1 MRQRA
6 TLPGLPV
13 ELIERIAQLTS
24 QEDRKCL
31 RMVSRDCGAKVLNVY
46 KDSVFH
52 EVRVMLCSESSI
64 RNAINII
71 AHQLYGT
78 AVKNFILTDISEPDP
93 ADYHFAH
100 AYGKSIAVAAHQA
113 QKRRR
118 EYGNDRKLLTELFD
132 KCRENGRMPS
142 IHFKSHRDGK
152 WLQHAV
158 CRTNWSN
165 ADVTKNKEPDSD
177 DYCLTTVMLAIV
189 SSGASVDTF
198 SMDVAAGQGIHL
210 GRNERDMHKG
220 TVYVAALY
228 HFKALDLVLNVCEQD
243 QEDSHQFAR
252 DFITKIAKLNV
263 RSLKIIPVSRYEW
276 HLDLSPVAA
285 LMKLEFPL
293 LESLDFEYV
302 SVDWKI
308 LIAFCKRHKKLRQL
322 ALPGSLVTGTPDGI
336 DAGYVLCAEIE
347 FLTGV
352 AEVMPARPY
361 GSWKTYNSVRSL
373 PSRYDG
379 LLWAD
384 RRTSRAPAR
393 NVG

>member
-31 RMVSRDCGAKVLNVY
+31 RIVSRDCGAKVLNVY

-52 EVRVMLCSESSI
+52 EVKVTLCSESSI

-71 AHQLYGT
+71 AHPLYGT
-78 AVKNFILTDISEPDP
+78 AVKNFILTDLSEPDP

-142 IHFKSHRDGK
+142 IHFKSHRDGSRSLQ
-152 WLQHAV
+152 WLRDAG

-177 DYCLTTVMLAIV
+177 DYCLRTVMLAIV
-189 SSGASVDTF
+189 SSGASFETF

-210 GRNERDMHKG
+210 GRNGRDMHEG

-228 HFKALDLVLNVCEQD
+228 HFKVLDLVLNVCEQD
-243 QEDSHQFAR
+243 QEDNHQFAN
-252 DFITKIAKLNV
+252 DFITKIAKLNA

-276 HLDLSPVAA
+276 HLSPAAA
-285 LMKLEFPL
+285 LTKVNFPL

-308 LIAFCKRHKKLRQL
+308 LIAF
-322 ALPGSLVTGTPDGI
+322 
-336 DAGYVLCAEIE
+336 
-347 FLTGV
+347 
-352 AEVMPARPY
+352 
-361 GSWKTYNSVRSL
+361 
-373 PSRYDG
+373 
-379 LLWAD
+379 
-384 RRTSRAPAR
+384 
-393 NVG
+393 